1 MTKPHLGQKKRI
13 LLHQPVNSHCTRERG
28 VRTLEPTRDHTSGS
42 FILHPPGLGT
52 NHGVWRA
59 SSIPHLTPP
68 SHLTS
73 PQIGFLLT
81 FMPGLA
87 GTSVGLETLGQSEAI
102 IRNISTGRMKI
113 LRLAAIKP
121 SAPRLSK
128 FQNCGTW
135 KGAGFFVLPLFW
147 PKAIQ
152 TFYWILKSAFS
163 MKAGGEIKPVDSW
176 FSLLVREKRGGWWW
190 FISFPS

>member
-28 VRTLEPTRDHTSGS
+28 VRTLDLTRDHTSGS
-42 FILHPPGLGT
+42 FILHPPGRGP

-59 SSIPHLTPP
+59 SSIPQLTPP
-68 SHLTS
+68 SHLNS
-73 PQIGFLLT
+73 AFFWHSCRGW
-81 FMPGLA
+81 LA
-87 GTSVGLETLGQSEAI
+87 HLWYWRVETLGQTEAI
-102 IRNISTGRMKI
+102 IRYISTGRMKI
-113 LRLAAIKP
+113 LRLAPIKP

-135 KGAGFFVLPLFW
+135 KGAGFFVLPPFW

-163 MKAGGEIKPVDSW
+163 MKAGGRS
-176 FSLLVREKRGGWWW
+176 SLLTVG
-190 FISFPS
+190 SAC